1 MEAVIEAYQLRK
13 DFKNKTAVRDVS
25 FSIFEGE
32 IFGFL
37 GHNGAGKTTTIR
49 LLTGQI
55 RPTSGKAMIAGF
67 NSSSE
72 QGFIKP
78 IIGVVSEAQN
88 LYERMTGL
96 ENLNLFANLYDIRK
110 SRVQELL
117 ALVNLQSR
125 ARDKIEN
132 YSNGMKQRL
141 LIARALLHEPDVI
154 FLDEPTRGLDPT
166 SARDIKENIKDLAAS
181 GVTVFLTTHN
191 MEEADE
197 LCDRVAFIKE
207 GSLITIDTP
216 QNLKLQYGERSI
228 ILKLYNDESI
238 KIPFVDPDNL
248 QEVFSRLRK
257 NEIQTIHSQEATLED
272 VFLKLAGQEVEN
284 EL

>member
-1 MEAVIEAYQLRK
+1 METMIEAFQLRK
-13 DFKNKTAVRDVS
+13 DFKDKTAVRDVS

-49 LLTGQI
+49 MLTGQL
-55 RPTSGKAMIAGF
+55 RPTSGKAVIAGF
-67 NSSSE
+67 NSSTE
-72 QGFIKP
+72 QELIKP
-78 IIGVVSEAQN
+78 IIGVVAESQN
-88 LYERMTGL
+88 LYGRMTGL
-96 ENLNLFANLYDIRK
+96 ENLNLFADLYDVRK

-117 ALVNLQSR
+117 VLVNLQSQ
-125 ARDKIEN
+125 AGEKVEN

-166 SARDIKENIKDLAAS
+166 SARDIKENIKNLAAA
-181 GVTVFLTTHN
+181 GATVFLTTHN

-197 LCDRVAFIKE
+197 LCNRVAFIKE
-207 GSLITIDTP
+207 GGLIAIDTP
-216 QNLKLQYGERSI
+216 QNLKLKYGERFI
-228 ILKLYNDESI
+228 TLRLNNDESI
-238 KIPFVDPDNL
+238 NIPFIDLSSL
-248 QEVFSRLRK
+248 QQALSQLGN

-272 VFLKLAGQEVEN
+272 VFIRLAGREVEN
-284 EL
+284 EH